1 MHPDLSNLIAL
12 QEADREIARLNAEV
26 QALPLRVAAIEEKL
40 SHTRAELEKAKA
52 ALTANQKSRKQ
63 LDIEIQDQR
72 AKISKYREQSLA
84 VKTNE
89 QYKALLHEIEYA
101 ESHIRAAEDKTLEAM
116 VEADAHEAA
125 LKAAEAELKE
135 ETAEIEKEKAEA
147 RARTTEDEALLREW
161 AAKRDG
167 LRGQITP
174 AVLEHYDHV
183 LKQRKTSAITEARE
197 HQCAECHVLLRPQTY
212 NEVRRN
218 DSIVTCDSCGRIL
231 YHDPSHEPPPEPS
244 RSRKRPVV
252 APEEGETE
260 PEEPVANAGSS
271 PAQGA

>member
-12 QEADREIARLNAEV
+12 QEADREIARLNAEI

-40 SHTRAELEKAKA
+40 SHTRGEIENAKA
-52 ALTANQKSRKQ
+52 ALAANQKERKHQ
-63 LDIEIQDQR
+63 ESEIQDQR
-72 AKISKYREQSLA
+72 TKISKYREQSLA

-89 QYKALLHEIEYA
+89 QYKALMHEIEYA
-101 ESHIRAAEDKTLEAM
+101 ESHIRAAEDKILEGM
-116 VEADAHEAA
+116 VQADAHEAT

-147 RARTTEDEALLREW
+147 RARTAEDEALLREW
-161 AAKRDG
+161 TAKRDA

-174 AVLEHYDHV
+174 DVVEHYDRV
-183 LKQRKTSAITEARE
+183 LKLRKTSAITEAIA
-197 HQCAECHVLLRPQTY
+197 HQCGECHVLLRPQTY

-231 YHDPSHEPPPEPS
+231 YYDPSHEPPPEPS
-244 RSRKRPVV
+244 RSRKRAV
-252 APEEGETE
+252 AVLEEEEAE
-260 PEEPVANAGSS
+260 PEGPVSEAGPST
-271 PAQGA
+271 ARGA